1 MAGLTWSCLMCTVC
15 CKYCGEE
22 TQVSPAEHGVGA
34 TAAAAVRCALSA
46 PLQAVGTAKV
56 LGMLSAEVQNLVK
69 G

>member
-1 MAGLTWSCLMCTVC
+1 M
-15 CKYCGEE
+15 
-22 TQVSPAEHGVGA
+22 SPAEHGVGA